1 MQPACA
7 RASMHARLRPSA
19 HPIPAIHTHPA
30 APPCLCDHSESP
42 RAKAVK
48 KLQRLRNQ
56 LNRLKANVSAAGG
69 AGAFGFAQQHA
80 ALGSDGTQT
89 VTSTTAATASVRG
102 RRGRV
107 VRAGGGY
114 PWSAHVD
121 KDNGRT
127 YYWNKVTDQSQ
138 WNPPAG
144 WQVLVPM
151 LSSACACVHISTF
164 ICMCADIHSYVHT
177 HARTHARTHTHT
189 HTHVQHINTQTHAHT
204 HTYNI

>member
-1 MQPACA
+1 MHAASMRTCIHACA
-7 RASMHARLRPSA
+7 PSSIRSSNPR
-19 HPIPAIHTHPA
+19 HPHTSRR
-30 APPCLCDHSESP
+30 PPCLCDHSESP

-164 ICMCADIHSYVHT
+164 ICMCADIHRLYVCAQT
-177 HARTHARTHTHT
+177 YIRMCTRTHARTHGHT
-189 HTHVQHINTQTHAHT
+189 RTHT

>member
-1 MQPACA
+1 MHAACA

-69 AGAFGFAQQHA
+69 AGALGFAQQHA

-107 VRAGGGY
+107 ARAGGGY
-114 PWSAHVD
+114 AWSAHVD

-144 WQVLVPM
+144 WQVLLPM
-151 LSSACACVHISTF
+151 LSFVCTCVHVSTF
-164 ICMCADIHSYVHT
+164 IICMCADILSYVHT
-177 HARTHARTHTHT
+177 HAHTHVYNAQTHKRTHTPHS
-189 HTHVQHINTQTHAHT
+189 HA
-204 HTYNI
+204 